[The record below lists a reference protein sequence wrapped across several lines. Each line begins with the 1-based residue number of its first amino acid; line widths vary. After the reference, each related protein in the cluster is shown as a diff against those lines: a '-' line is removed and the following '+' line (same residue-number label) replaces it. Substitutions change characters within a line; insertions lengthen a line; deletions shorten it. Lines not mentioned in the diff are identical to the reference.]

1 MPVHLPQLSRRDFLK
16 RAGLAG
22 FALALAPELQAG
34 WFGKKRDRDTV
45 VFFSDCHIAGD
56 ATTAFNHVNMAD
68 NLAATIREFMEWPV
82 KPAAL
87 IVNGDLAHRTG
98 LPADYQRFGS
108 LIAPVRAVAPIHLSL
123 GNHDDRQNFWSAFP
137 QDATLHSPEL
147 HRQATVFSTERA
159 NWFLVDSLDLTNHT
173 PGEIGIVQR
182 DWLSRELEKRPDKP
196 AIVVGHHNL
205 QFFQFGEDSVIGL
218 KDSAEFGDLLV
229 RHPQV
234 KAFVFGHTHD
244 WHVETHASGVHL
256 INLPPTAYVFQAGR
270 PSGWVRT
277 TLNRNGAEFE
287 LRSLDKHHPE
297 HGQIKQL
304 TWRTA

>member
-1 MPVHLPQLSRRDFLK
+1 MPIHLPQLSRRDFLK

-22 FALALAPELQAG
+22 LALALAPDLQAS
-34 WFGKKRDRDTV
+34 WFGKRRDRDTIA
-45 VFFSDCHIAGD
+45 FFSDCHIAGD
-56 ATTAFNHVNMAD
+56 ATTVFNHVNMAD
-68 NLAATIREFMEWPV
+68 NLTATVREFLEWPV
-82 KPAAL
+82 KPASV
-87 IVNGDLAHRTG
+87 IVNGDLAYRNG
-98 LPADYQRFGS
+98 LSPDYQRFGS
-108 LIAPVRAVAPIHLSL
+108 LIEAARAVAPIHLSL

-137 QDATLHSPEL
+137 RDATLHSQEL
-147 HRQATVFSTERA
+147 HRQATVFSTGRA

-173 PGEIGIVQR
+173 PGEIGVVQR
-182 DWLSRELEKRPDKP
+182 DWLARELEQRPDKP

-205 QFFQFGEDSVIGL
+205 QFLEFGADSVIGL
-218 KDSAEFGDLLV
+218 KDSAEFCDLLA

-234 KAFVFGHTHD
+234 KAFIFGHTHD

-270 PSGWVRT
+270 PSGWVRAT
-277 TLNRNGAEFE
+277 FNRHGADFE
-287 LRSLDKHHPE
+287 LRSLDKQHSE